1 MDEYVQAMLD
11 LMPAK
16 LKESR
21 KLKKELTERLANLL
35 RPDEAG
41 VTCEF
46 IREVVRQ
53 VGRHIVDNTDMQL
66 GAAATPRPTAAAA
79 WYCWALVRW
88 CSVLGRFM
96 RVQVAVFYLPWLA
109 VICVVA
115 VVVVSRE
122 LGELVLGG
130 RWGAHC
136 SRSPEPMM
144 CARRDATSYREALTL
159 HGLYTSGAVT
169 AVAAAAATLGV
180 ALGLTLLALL

>member
-122 LGELVLGG
+122 LGELVLGD

-144 CARRDATSYREALTL
+144 GAQRDATSYREALTL
-159 HGLYTSGAVT
+159 HGLDTSGAVT